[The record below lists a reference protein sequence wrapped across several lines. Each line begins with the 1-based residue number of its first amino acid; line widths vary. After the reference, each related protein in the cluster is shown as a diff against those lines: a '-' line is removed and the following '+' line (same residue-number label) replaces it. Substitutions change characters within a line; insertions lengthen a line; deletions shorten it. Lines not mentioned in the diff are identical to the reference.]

1 MRKKSWW
8 IVGAVVLIAVL
19 ALLGWQV
26 LAARQARADTPLETT
41 RVQQGTL
48 QVIVNAT
55 GSLQP
60 RAEVAAAFST
70 GGRVEA
76 VLVVEGDRV
85 VAGQSLVRLETD
97 LLTLQLEQARAGLA
111 VSQANLDKL
120 LAAARP
126 EDVTVSRSSLTQAAS
141 NQEELRVTL
150 AAAAEQARLSWTQAA
165 NALRDAQANYE
176 NIYWENRELEDRV
189 GVEDMPD
196 EALDAEAKAWRAVEN
211 AESAMEQARLSYEQA
226 LQRQSSDLQAAG
238 AQVVSAQA
246 NLDRLLQGASP
257 ADIAVAQAAV
267 NQSRVAVDIAQAQ
280 LDRAVLV
287 APLSGTIT
295 ALYVQPGEM
304 AGAGQ
309 PVVVLSDLSALE
321 IEVQLDETDVAR
333 VAVGQAVVVRL
344 DAFPGLKLAGQVTEI
359 APVAQTQAGVV
370 LYPVTVQMDEMD
382 AGPALRAGMTA
393 EVDIL
398 LERREGVLIVPL
410 RAVETVGD
418 QAYVYRVVD
427 GEAERVAVGL
437 GLVTDVEAEITAG
450 LAAGDEILV
459 VPAPSSGSQGVPN
472 PLSFLGGGQ

>member
-8 IVGAVVLIAVL
+8 IVGAIVLVAIV

-26 LAARQARADTPLETT
+26 VAARQARADTALETT
-41 RVQQGTL
+41 HVQQGALEVT
-48 QVIVNAT
+48 VNAT

-60 RAEVAAAFST
+60 RAEVAVAFST

-76 VLVVEGDRV
+76 VLVEEGDLV
-85 VAGQSLVRLETD
+85 VAGQPLVQLETD
-97 LLTLQLEQARAGLA
+97 LLALQLEQAQAGLA

-126 EDVTVSRSSLTQAAS
+126 EDITVSQSSLTQAAS
-141 NQEELRVTL
+141 NQQELRVTL
-150 AAAAEQARLSWTQAA
+150 AAAAEQARLSWTQSA

-176 NIYWENRELEDRV
+176 NIYWQNRELEDRV

-196 EALDAEAKAWRAVEN
+196 EALDAEAQAWRAVEN
-211 AESAMEQARLSYEQA
+211 AEAAMEQARLSYEQA
-226 LQRQSSDLQAAG
+226 LQRQESDLQVAG
-238 AQVVSAQA
+238 AQVTAAQA

-257 ADIAVAQAAV
+257 TDIAASQAAV
-267 NQSRVAVDIAQAQ
+267 EQARVAVDIAQAQ
-280 LDRAVLV
+280 LDRALLL
-287 APLSGTIT
+287 APLPGTVT

-309 PVVVLSDLSALE
+309 AAVGLSDLSALE

-333 VAVGQAVVVRL
+333 VAEGQTVVVRL
-344 DAFPGLKLAGQVTEI
+344 DAFSDLELAGRVTYI
-359 APVAQTQAGVV
+359 ALVAETQAGVV
-370 LYPVTVQMDEMD
+370 LYPVTVRLNERGDGM
-382 AGPALRAGMTA
+382 ALRAGMTA
-393 EVDIL
+393 EVEIL
-398 LERREGVLIVPL
+398 LERREDVLIVPL
-410 RAVETVGD
+410 RAVETEGN

-427 GEAERVAVGL
+427 GDVERVAVEM
-437 GLVTDVEAEITAG
+437 GLVTDVEVEIVAG

-459 VPAPSSGSQGVPN
+459 VPAPPSGSQGVPN